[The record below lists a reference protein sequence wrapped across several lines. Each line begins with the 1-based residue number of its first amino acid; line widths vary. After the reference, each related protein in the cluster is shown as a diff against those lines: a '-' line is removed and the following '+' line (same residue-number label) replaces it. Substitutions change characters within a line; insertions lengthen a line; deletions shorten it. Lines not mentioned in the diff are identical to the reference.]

1 MMKTVDCLDPNKVLN
16 DINAHPTWWSSEGE
30 KRKYVRI
37 GEDMSVT
44 SGRYGM
50 VASIDEWRIILKLL
64 NADVLEAI
72 EGIIEDYDDMK
83 RMDIR
88 YCYGEREKR

>member
-1 MMKTVDCLDPNKVLN
+1 MKTVDYLDPSQVLQ
-16 DINAHPTWWSSEGE
+16 DINAHPTWWASEGE
-30 KRKYVRI
+30 DRKYVRI
-37 GEDMSVT
+37 GDDMSVT
-44 SGRYGM
+44 AGRYGM
-50 VASIDEWRIILKLL
+50 VASMDEWRAVLKLL

-72 EGIIEDYDDMK
+72 KGIIEDYDDMK